1 MFEQET
7 ASVLVAKL
15 RESKDEL
22 DFVRHRAT
30 GAAQVAPHRDA
41 SGWSGPAGWA
51 YQRSL
56 ALLNRD
62 LDTAVAMLRSASN
75 LTSAAIYQLGQG
87 D

>member
-1 MFEQET
+1 MSGLET
-7 ASVLVAKL
+7 ASVIVAEL

-22 DFVRHRAT
+22 DFARHRVT
-30 GAAQVAPHRDA
+30 SAAQLAPTRNP

-56 ALLNRD
+56 ALVNRD
-62 LDTAVAMLRSASN
+62 LDAAVELLRSASN
-75 LTSAAIYQLGQG
+75 LTSAAISQLGYS